1 MFNSSNKVLDLAA
14 PGLNAFVL
22 LLLIFLSWP
31 LSVCGICYGLP
42 LSSLQAG
49 GKVAEAVLIIGAGSA
64 GLAAAAELR
73 RRGVSAEIIERSDVV
88 ASAWRL
94 RYERLRLN
102 TGRWY
107 STLSG
112 ERHPEGTPMFPTRDE
127 FIRYLESYVKR
138 HELSVRFGI
147 QVNRIDRCR
156 NSLRVVTSAG
166 DLTARHVIVATGHE
180 HTPRMPEWPG
190 LQQYQGRLLHSAE
203 YRNPTEF
210 HNADVLVIGAGSSAM
225 DIAYDLA
232 QGGAARVRVSVRSQ
246 PHVLMR
252 ASGPLPT
259 HLLELVLMRIPVRL
273 ADSAARLLRRCT
285 VGDLSAW
292 GLTEPEEGLF
302 TWMARNG
309 RPSSKVDSNVVEA
322 IKARQIEI
330 VSNVSSVTAGGV
342 LLNDGTAL
350 RPDAIIAATGFSTGL
365 EPMVGHLGV
374 LDDRGM
380 PRAFGGPAVIPGL
393 RFTGYVPNIMNHDHD
408 ARVVAEQVSRELAA
422 TEPAGRK
429 PTPASSTP

>member
-1 MFNSSNKVLDLAA
+1 M
-14 PGLNAFVL
+14 
-22 LLLIFLSWP
+22 
-31 LSVCGICYGLP
+31 
-42 LSSLQAG
+42 
-49 GKVAEAVLIIGAGSA
+49 AEAVLVIGAGSA

-102 TGRWY
+102 TGRPLT
-107 STLSG
+107 TLSG
-112 ERHPEGTPMFPTRDE
+112 ERFPEGTPMFPTRDE

-138 HELSVRFGI
+138 HDLSVRFGI
-147 QVNRIDRCR
+147 QVNRIDRYR
-156 NSLRVVTSAG
+156 DSWRVVTSAG
-166 DLTARHVIVATGHE
+166 DLTARHVIVATGHL

-203 YRNPTEF
+203 YHNPTQF
-210 HNADVLVIGAGSSAM
+210 HNADVLVVGAGSSAM

-246 PHVLMR
+246 PHMLMR

-273 ADSAARLLRRCT
+273 ADRVASLLRRCT

-292 GLTEPEEGLF
+292 GLTEPPEGML
-302 TWMARNG
+302 TWMTRNG
-309 RPSSKVDSNVVEA
+309 RPPSVVDREVIEA
-322 IKARQIEI
+322 IKARRIEI
-330 VSNVSSVTAGGV
+330 VADVSSVTAGGV

-365 EPMVGHLGV
+365 EPMVGHLDV
-374 LDDRGM
+374 LDGCGM
-380 PRAFGGPAVIPGL
+380 PRAFGGPAVMPGL
-393 RFTGYVPNIMNHDHD
+393 RFTGYVPNVMNHDHD
-408 ARVVAEQVSRELAA
+408 ARAVAEQVSRELAA
-422 TEPAGRK
+422 TEPPSRK
-429 PTPASSTP
+429 PTAASAA

>member
-1 MFNSSNKVLDLAA
+1 
-14 PGLNAFVL
+14 
-22 LLLIFLSWP
+22 
-31 LSVCGICYGLP
+31 
-42 LSSLQAG
+42 
-49 GKVAEAVLIIGAGSA
+49 
-64 GLAAAAELR
+64 
-73 RRGVSAEIIERSDVV
+73 
-88 ASAWRL
+88 
-94 RYERLRLN
+94 
-102 TGRWY
+102 
-107 STLSG
+107 
-112 ERHPEGTPMFPTRDE
+112 
-127 FIRYLESYVKR
+127 
-138 HELSVRFGI
+138 
-147 QVNRIDRCR
+147 
-156 NSLRVVTSAG
+156 
-166 DLTARHVIVATGHE
+166 
-180 HTPRMPEWPG
+180 
-190 LQQYQGRLLHSAE
+190 
-203 YRNPTEF
+203 
-210 HNADVLVIGAGSSAM
+210 
-225 DIAYDLA
+225 
-232 QGGAARVRVSVRSQ
+232 
-246 PHVLMR
+246 MR

-429 PTPASSTP
+429 PTPAGSMPK

>member
-1 MFNSSNKVLDLAA
+1 VT
-14 PGLNAFVL
+14 
-22 LLLIFLSWP
+22 
-31 LSVCGICYGLP
+31 
-42 LSSLQAG
+42 
-49 GKVAEAVLIIGAGSA
+49 EAVLVIGAGSA

-73 RRGVSAEIIERSDVV
+73 RRGVPAEIIERNDVV

-102 TGRWY
+102 TGRWH

-112 ERHPEGTPMFPTRDE
+112 ERFPEGTPMFPTRDE

-138 HELSVRFGI
+138 HDIPVRFGV
-147 QVNRIDRCR
+147 QVNRIDPCR
-156 NSLRVVTSAG
+156 DGLCVVTSAG

-203 YRNPTEF
+203 YRDPVQF
-210 HNADVLVIGAGSSAM
+210 RNADVLVVGAGSSAM

-259 HLLELVLMRIPVRL
+259 HLLALVLMRIPVRL
-273 ADSAARLLRRCT
+273 ADPLARLLRRCT

-292 GLTEPEEGLF
+292 GLTEPQEGMF
-302 TWMARNG
+302 ARMARIR
-309 RPSSKVDSNVVEA
+309 RPASMVDTQVIEA

-330 VSNVSSVTAGGV
+330 VANVSSLTAGGV

-374 LDDRGM
+374 LDSCGI
-380 PRAFGGPAVIPGL
+380 PRTFGGPAVMPGL
-393 RFTGYVPNIMNHDHD
+393 RFTGYVPNIMNHDRD
-408 ARVVAEQVSRELAA
+408 ARAVAEQVSRELAA
-422 TEPAGRK
+422 TG
-429 PTPASSTP
+429 PASRKSTAASTA